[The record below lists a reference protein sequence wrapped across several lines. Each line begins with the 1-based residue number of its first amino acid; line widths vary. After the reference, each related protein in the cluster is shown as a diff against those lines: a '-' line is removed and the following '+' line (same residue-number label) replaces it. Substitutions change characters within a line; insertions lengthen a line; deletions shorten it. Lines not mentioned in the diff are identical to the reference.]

1 MSKRESAIL
10 AVKDALQSLN
20 TFDVQRNVSIPT
32 SSLLNGLVIVRDG
45 DTGEPEVTM
54 SPSEWHYEHAIR
66 LEVFAVGSDLDAALD
81 GLLMQIAT
89 CADAD
94 KTFSGAVDSSYL
106 SAPESDLTIDSSIR
120 CKAASINLTVFYS
133 TNSPLK

>member
-10 AVKDALQSLN
+10 AVKSALQALG

-32 SSLLNGLVIVRDG
+32 SALSDGLVIVRDG
-45 DTGEPEVTM
+45 DAGEPEVTM
-54 SPSEWHYEHAIR
+54 SPTEWHYEHVIR
-66 LEVFAVGSDLDAALD
+66 LEAFAVGSDLDAALD
-81 GLLMQIAT
+81 DLLMQIAT
-89 CADAD
+89 CADSD
-94 KTFSGAVDSSYL
+94 STFGGAVDAGYL
-106 SAPESDLTIDSSIR
+106 SAPENDLTIDSSIR